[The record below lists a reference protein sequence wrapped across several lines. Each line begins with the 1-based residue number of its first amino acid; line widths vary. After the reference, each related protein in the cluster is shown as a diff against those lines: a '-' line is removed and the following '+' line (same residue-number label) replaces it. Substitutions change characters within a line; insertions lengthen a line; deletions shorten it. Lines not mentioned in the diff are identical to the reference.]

1 MFYVSETLVKW
12 MLELFGIRN
21 LRGCKRRD
29 NKVNS
34 ERKKQKATINIQEL
48 WQQETMKNT
57 FAWDGKIE

>member
-1 MFYVSETLVKW
+1 

-48 WQQETMKNT
+48 WQQETMT
-57 FAWDGKIE
+57 MTMTMTLLPGAGKLSS

>member
-1 MFYVSETLVKW
+1 

-34 ERKKQKATINIQEL
+34 GRKKQKATINIQEV

-57 FAWDGKIE
+57 FVWGGKIE